1 MRVFQFCT
9 FSVHLIFIM
18 KQSSKK
24 ILFVQRVGPYGL
36 SKPQETLDVILMAST
51 FNQEVSLLFLD
62 DGVFLLKTKQNPSSI
77 GAKNFSAAYKA
88 LSLYGIEKVYV
99 AADSLQQRALT
110 PKDLMIPVT
119 LLSTNEIIAI
129 LYGQDA
135 IISS

>member
-1 MRVFQFCT
+1 M
-9 FSVHLIFIM
+9 
-18 KQSSKK
+18 
-24 ILFVQRVGPYGL
+24 GPYGL

-110 PKDLMIPVT
+110 PKDSNDSSDIAEYKRNYCYFVWPGCYYK
-119 LLSTNEIIAI
+119 LLR
-129 LYGQDA
+129 L
-135 IISS
+135 SSLLPR